1 MCRQTKE
8 ISMRCSRRAVL
19 AAIIVFGL
27 SANTFA
33 QSGPLPSWNDSPV
46 KTSIIDFVHRTTTQG
61 SLDFVVPE
69 QRIAVFDNDG
79 TLWTEQPYY
88 FQLAFAFDQIKTMA
102 PKHPEWKNKQPFKG
116 LIEDDLKSALATG
129 QRELEQ
135 VLAVTHAGMTT
146 DEFARSVITW
156 TQTAKH
162 PRFQRPYTALVY
174 QPMLELLSYL
184 RANGFKTFVVSGGG
198 VEFMR
203 PWMEKAY
210 SIPPEQI
217 VGSSG
222 VVKFEVG
229 KEGRPQ
235 LIKTAKIEFI
245 DDGSGKPVGINRFIG
260 RKPIFAFGNSDGDLQ
275 MLQWTMAG
283 EGPHFA
289 GLVHHTDAEREYAY
303 DRQSRIGK
311 LDKALDEAAS
321 KNWAVIDMKK
331 DWTTIFPQTR

>member
-1 MCRQTKE
+1 
-8 ISMRCSRRAVL
+8 MRCSRRAVL

-33 QSGPLPSWNDSPV
+33 QSDPLPSWNDSPV

-129 QRELEQ
+129 QRALEQ